1 MRRARERGAAAG
13 RRLRLAG
20 VAAAL
25 VAGAWLT
32 APAEAQILKL
42 GYVDSVRIFENY
54 TFARDAQQRFAREIE
69 AWRAESDERRK
80 TLEEL
85 RADAREQALTLSEE
99 KRLEKEAQVAKAQAE
114 YDQFVQAFWGP
125 RGKAVEMNEQLTAQV
140 IQKVREVVEQ
150 IANTEAYDLVLD
162 AADGNVIFAVKS
174 LDLTDRVIEILN
186 REAGTAVPGGTP

>member
-1 MRRARERGAAAG
+1 MRPWWDRAAAAPLS
-13 RRLRLAG
+13 RRGIAVAAVLVGVGLAG
-20 VAAAL
+20 
-25 VAGAWLT
+25 T
-32 APAEAQILKL
+32 ADAQILKL
-42 GYVDSVRIFENY
+42 GYVDSVRIFESY

-80 TLEEL
+80 TLEEM

-99 KRLEKEAQVAKAQAE
+99 KRLEKEAQVTKAQSE
-114 YDQFVQAFWGP
+114 YDAFVQAFWGP
-125 RGKAVEMNEQLTAQV
+125 HGKAAEMNEQLTSQV
-140 IQKVREVVEQ
+140 VQKVREVVEQ

-186 REAGTAVPGGTP
+186 REAGTAVPEKTP